1 MVPMIYE
8 NRKEVHMEERLHVS
22 SQNTQ
27 GYDIIYRD
35 SFADLGAE
43 LAALG
48 YGFEH
53 KIAILTDSTVQGLYA
68 EEVSEACR
76 KITEN
81 VFVFS
86 FPAGEESKNLNT
98 VYDMYRNLIE
108 NRFDRHDLLVA
119 LGGGVTGDMTGFIA
133 ATYLRGVDFVQIPT
147 TLLSQVDSSIGGKTG
162 VDYEQYKNMIGAF
175 KMPVLVYSNV
185 SVLKTLDDRQFA
197 SGMGEVLKH
206 GLIRNAKYY
215 EWLLSNLYE
224 IDERDSDVL
233 KELVY
238 ESNLVKKAVVELDP
252 YEKNERALLNF
263 GHTIGHAIEKYMN
276 FNLAHGECVALGS
289 VAAAYISYQRG
300 LLGKEEYYELRD
312 MFVPF
317 KLPISIDSI
326 DPEEILK
333 LTKSDKKMKSGKI
346 RFVLLKKIG
355 RAVLMD
361 DVTDEEILE
370 GIKEIYFDEQAN
382 D

>member
-1 MVPMIYE
+1 
-8 NRKEVHMEERLHVS
+8 MEERLHVS
-22 SQNTQ
+22 SKNAV
-27 GYDIIYRD
+27 GYDIVYRD

-48 YGFEH
+48 YGSGH
-53 KIAILTDSTVQGLYA
+53 KIAIITDSTVQGLYA
-68 EEVSEACR
+68 EVVSEECR

-81 VFVFS
+81 VFTFV

-98 VYDMYRNLIE
+98 VHDMYRNLIE

-133 ATYLRGVDFVQIPT
+133 ATYLRGVDFIQIPT

-162 VDYEQYKNMIGAF
+162 VDFEQYKNMIGAF

-185 SVLKTLDDRQFA
+185 SALKTLDARQFA

-224 IDERDSDVL
+224 IDERDSDIL

-238 ESNLVKKAVVELDP
+238 ESNLVKKTVVELDP

-276 FNLAHGECVALGS
+276 FSLAHGECVALGS

-317 KLPISIDSI
+317 KLPISIDGI
-326 DPEEILK
+326 VPEEILK
-333 LTKSDKKMKSGKI
+333 LTKSDKKMKGDKI

-355 RAVLMD
+355 KAVLMD

-370 GIKEIYFDEQAN
+370 GIKEIYFDEEAN